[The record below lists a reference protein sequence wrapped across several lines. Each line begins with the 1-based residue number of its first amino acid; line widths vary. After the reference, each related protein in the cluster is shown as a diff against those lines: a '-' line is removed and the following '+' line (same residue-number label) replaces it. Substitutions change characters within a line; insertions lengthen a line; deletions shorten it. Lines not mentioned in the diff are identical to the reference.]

1 MTNKYFLCIVDLEML
16 LGQKFRSHLQNGG
29 ALSFFFSFKATL
41 KLHSETMTQQKET
54 ISKLEERDRE
64 REDELRDAKE
74 KVAALTTLVEEKV
87 S

>member
-1 MTNKYFLCIVDLEML
+1 ML
-16 LGQKFRSHLQNGG
+16 LMDSGSRNATRSKISEPSSERR
-29 ALSFFFSFKATL
+29 SFVIFFSFQATL

-74 KVAALTTLVEEKV
+74 KVAALTTLVDEKV